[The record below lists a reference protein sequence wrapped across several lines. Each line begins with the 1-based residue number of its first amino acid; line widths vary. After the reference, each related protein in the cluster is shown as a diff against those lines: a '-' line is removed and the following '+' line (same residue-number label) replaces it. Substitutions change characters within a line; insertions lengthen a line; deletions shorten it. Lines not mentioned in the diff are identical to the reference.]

1 MNIGSV
7 IRGLMGDAKAG
18 DSKKLELQT
27 GQVVRGTVMQVS
39 DDGNEAV
46 IQIQG
51 AQVRAKLETPLQA
64 GQTTLLQV
72 QPPGENGMAVLKPL
86 SQSPYLPLPS
96 VSLSEV
102 LKSVGLPDTADN
114 RELIQLM
121 QRNGIPLTQD
131 NAKSLREVANQL
143 LPGGAKLDTLVQSAA
158 VALQRGLPMTPQ
170 SIAGLQQAI
179 FGPSLDQLLTSLEK
193 LVDQALRQGSNN
205 TSTANGSPTSGGAG
219 NAATG
224 GGSLPQGMGGQQAG
238 VAGGSS
244 GLTSSPSNPGSTAA
258 TTINAGT
265 SASAGAATGS
275 VSPQGTGTAAGA
287 PAPTGMGA
295 GNTGQGQP
303 LASSGAP
310 TTVQAGSQQ
319 GTGGTAGATGNTTG
333 GASPA
338 VNGSQSGATGTT
350 VTTAGGATGLTGAT
364 GNTAAGSPMTGVIAA
379 NASGAAALTQQAAG
393 ESTSNQGPVAAGR
406 AEASVGN
413 GAAAAAG
420 TPQSGA
426 QLQQLRT
433 VLQEL
438 RGLVPTPLAP
448 AQASAPEHS
457 QGAATGRAGDTPQP
471 GEVSARPAA
480 ETAVQPPATREAEP
494 WVGRL
499 LKLLGAEHEQQVLR
513 PANGS
518 GAGRELPGLAQ
529 AANGQQADAA
539 ATVKG
544 MLLQLM
550 SSSDD
555 VPPALREA
563 AQQVVQHLTGQ
574 QLLLNTDRTA
584 PFAQVHLFIPF
595 IGPDG
600 QETAS
605 VQIQSRRGKKGE
617 LDPANCRLWFDLDMH
632 ALGPT
637 LLDVQVVDRIVSVKV
652 HNDSEWAGALL
663 ESGRDS
669 VTEGLAGI
677 GYQLLSLRAEPM
689 PVRAEQELDAPVRV
703 AEEYAPQTYKGV
715 DVKI

>member
-51 AQVRAKLETPLQA
+51 TQVRAKLETPLQA

-131 NAKSLREVANQL
+131 NTKSLREVANQL

-205 TSTANGSPTSGGAG
+205 TSTANGSPTLGGAA
-219 NAATG
+219 N
-224 GGSLPQGMGGQQAG
+224 
-238 VAGGSS
+238 
-244 GLTSSPSNPGSTAA
+244 AA

-265 SASAGAATGS
+265 SASAGAASGS
-275 VSPQGTGTAAGA
+275 VSQQGTGAAAGA

-310 TTVQAGSQQ
+310 TTVQAGSPQ
-319 GTGGTAGATGNTTG
+319 GTGGRAGATGNTTG

-364 GNTAAGSPMTGVIAA
+364 GNTAAGSPMTGAIAA
-379 NASGAAALTQQAAG
+379 NTSGAAALTQQAAG
-393 ESTSNQGPVAAGR
+393 ESASNQGPAAAGR

-413 GAAAAAG
+413 GTAAAG
-420 TPQSGA
+420 GMPQSGA

-457 QGAATGRAGDTPQP
+457 QGAATGRAGEAPQP

-480 ETAVQPPATREAEP
+480 ETAVQPPAAREAEP

-518 GAGRELPGLAQ
+518 GAGRELPVLGQ

-555 VPPALREA
+555 LPPALREA

>member
-18 DSKKLELQT
+18 DGKKLELQT

-102 LKSVGLPDTADN
+102 LKSVALPDTADN

-121 QRNGIPLTQD
+121 QRNGIPLTQE

-143 LPGGAKLDTLVQSAA
+143 LPGGVKLDALVQSAA

-193 LVDQALRQGSNN
+193 LVDQALRQGNNN
-205 TSTANGSPTSGGAG
+205 TGTANGSPTPGGAG

-224 GGSLPQGMGGQQAG
+224 GGSLSQGIGGQQAG
-238 VAGGSS
+238 VAGGSQ
-244 GLTSSPSNPGSTAA
+244 GLTGSPSSSAA
-258 TTINAGT
+258 NTTNTGT
-265 SASAGAATGS
+265 SASAGATAS
-275 VSPQGTGTAAGA
+275 NAPSQGTGSAAGTT
-287 PAPTGMGA
+287 APTGMGA
-295 GNTGQGQP
+295 GITGQGQP
-303 LASSGAP
+303 LASAGGP
-310 TTVQAGSQQ
+310 TTVQAGPQQ
-319 GTGGTAGATGNTTG
+319 GTGGTAGVTGNATG

-338 VNGSQSGATGTT
+338 VNGPQSGATGTT
-350 VTTAGGATGLTGAT
+350 VTTAGAATGLTGAT
-364 GNTAAGSPMTGVIAA
+364 GNTAASTPMAGVIAA
-379 NASGAAALTQQAAG
+379 NASGAAALTQQADG
-393 ESTSNQGPVAAGR
+393 ESATNQGPAAAGR
-406 AEASVGN
+406 AAEASSGS
-413 GAAAAAG
+413 GTAATG
-420 TPQSGA
+420 TPESGA

-438 RGLVPTPLAP
+438 RGLVPAPLAP

-457 QGAATGRAGDTPQP
+457 QGAATGRAGEAPQP

-480 ETAVQPPATREAEP
+480 ETAGQPPVTREAEP

-518 GAGRELPGLAQ
+518 GAGRELPGVVQ

-555 VPPALREA
+555 LPPALREA

-677 GYQLLSLRAEPM
+677 GYQLLSLRTEPM
-689 PVRAEQELDAPVRV
+689 PVRTEQELDVPVRV
-703 AEEYAPQTYKGV
+703 AEDYAPQTYKGV

>member
-51 AQVRAKLETPLQA
+51 TQVRAKLETPLQA

-72 QPPGENGMAVLKPL
+72 QPPGENGMALLKPL

-131 NAKSLREVANQL
+131 NTKSLREVANQL

-205 TSTANGSPTSGGAG
+205 TSTANGSPTLGGAA
-219 NAATG
+219 N
-224 GGSLPQGMGGQQAG
+224 
-238 VAGGSS
+238 
-244 GLTSSPSNPGSTAA
+244 AA

-265 SASAGAATGS
+265 SASAGAASGS
-275 VSPQGTGTAAGA
+275 VSQQGTGAAAGA

-350 VTTAGGATGLTGAT
+350 VTTAGAATGLTGAT
-364 GNTAAGSPMTGVIAA
+364 GNTAAGSPMTGVNAA

-393 ESTSNQGPVAAGR
+393 ESTSNQGPAAAGR

-413 GAAAAAG
+413 GTAAAG
-420 TPQSGA
+420 GMPQSGA

-457 QGAATGRAGDTPQP
+457 QGAATGRAGEAPQP

-518 GAGRELPGLAQ
+518 GAGRELPVLGQ

>member
-219 NAATG
+219 NAAT
-224 GGSLPQGMGGQQAG
+224 
-238 VAGGSS
+238 
-244 GLTSSPSNPGSTAA
+244 
-258 TTINAGT
+258 TINAGT

-393 ESTSNQGPVAAGR
+393 ESTSNQGPAAAGR
-406 AEASVGN
+406 ARGQRWEREGCGDRNAAVRCAASAAPY
-413 GAAAAAG
+413 GAA
-420 TPQSGA
+420 
-426 QLQQLRT
+426 
-433 VLQEL
+433 
-438 RGLVPTPLAP
+438 
-448 AQASAPEHS
+448 
-457 QGAATGRAGDTPQP
+457 GAARTGAYSIGTSTSIRAG
-471 GEVSARPAA
+471 A
-480 ETAVQPPATREAEP
+480 
-494 WVGRL
+494 
-499 LKLLGAEHEQQVLR
+499 
-513 PANGS
+513 
-518 GAGRELPGLAQ
+518 
-529 AANGQQADAA
+529 
-539 ATVKG
+539 
-544 MLLQLM
+544 
-550 SSSDD
+550 
-555 VPPALREA
+555 
-563 AQQVVQHLTGQ
+563 
-574 QLLLNTDRTA
+574 
-584 PFAQVHLFIPF
+584 
-595 IGPDG
+595 
-600 QETAS
+600 
-605 VQIQSRRGKKGE
+605 
-617 LDPANCRLWFDLDMH
+617 
-632 ALGPT
+632 
-637 LLDVQVVDRIVSVKV
+637 
-652 HNDSEWAGALL
+652 
-663 ESGRDS
+663 
-669 VTEGLAGI
+669 
-677 GYQLLSLRAEPM
+677 
-689 PVRAEQELDAPVRV
+689 
-703 AEEYAPQTYKGV
+703 
-715 DVKI
+715 

>member
-7 IRGLMGDAKAG
+7 IRGLMGDNKAG

-143 LPGGAKLDTLVQSAA
+143 LPGGAKLDTLVQSAV

-193 LVDQALRQGSNN
+193 LVDQALRQGNNN
-205 TSTANGSPTSGGAG
+205 TGTANGSPTPGGAG

-224 GGSLPQGMGGQQAG
+224 GGSLSQGIGGQQAG
-238 VAGGSS
+238 VTGGSA
-244 GLTSSPSNPGSTAA
+244 GLTGSPGN
-258 TTINAGT
+258 TTPVTTNTGT
-265 SASAGAATGS
+265 SANAGATAAGNA
-275 VSPQGTGTAAGA
+275 SPQGTAAAAGA
-287 PAPTGMGA
+287 TGPTGMGA

-303 LASSGAP
+303 IASSGSP
-310 TTVQAGSQQ
+310 TAIQAGLQP
-319 GTGGTAGATGNTTG
+319 GTGSTATAGATG
-333 GASPA
+333 GASPTT
-338 VNGSQSGATGTT
+338 NGPQSGAAGAT
-350 VTTAGGATGLTGAT
+350 VTTAGSATGLTGAT
-364 GNTAAGSPMTGVIAA
+364 GHTLAGAPIAGVIAA
-379 NASGAAALTQQAAG
+379 NASGAAALAQQAAG
-393 ESTSNQGPVAAGR
+393 ESTADQAPAAAGR
-406 AEASVGN
+406 AAEASSGS
-413 GAAAAAG
+413 GTAAATG

-438 RGLVPTPLAP
+438 RGLVPAPLAP

-457 QGAATGRAGDTPQP
+457 QGAATGRAGEAPQP

-480 ETAVQPPATREAEP
+480 ETAGQPPSTREAEP

-518 GAGRELPGLAQ
+518 GAGRELPGLVQ

-544 MLLQLM
+544 MLLQLV
-550 SSSDD
+550 SSNDD
-555 VPPALREA
+555 LPPALREA

-637 LLDVQVVDRIVSVKV
+637 LLDVQIVDRIVSVKV

-663 ESGRDS
+663 ESGKDS

-677 GYQLLSLRAEPM
+677 GYQLLSLRTEPM
-689 PVRAEQELDAPVRV
+689 PVRAEQELDVPVRV

>member
-219 NAATG
+219 NAAT
-224 GGSLPQGMGGQQAG
+224 
-238 VAGGSS
+238 
-244 GLTSSPSNPGSTAA
+244 
-258 TTINAGT
+258 TINAGT

-393 ESTSNQGPVAAGR
+393 ESTSNQGPAAAGR

-413 GAAAAAG
+413 GKAAATG

>member
-131 NAKSLREVANQL
+131 NTKSLREVANQL

-205 TSTANGSPTSGGAG
+205 TSTANGSPTLGGA
-219 NAATG
+219 
-224 GGSLPQGMGGQQAG
+224 
-238 VAGGSS
+238 
-244 GLTSSPSNPGSTAA
+244 
-258 TTINAGT
+258 TINAGT

-310 TTVQAGSQQ
+310 TTVQAGSPQ
-319 GTGGTAGATGNTTG
+319 GTGGRAGATGDTTG

-364 GNTAAGSPMTGVIAA
+364 GNTAAGSLMTGVIAA

-393 ESTSNQGPVAAGR
+393 ESTSNQGPAAAGR

-413 GAAAAAG
+413 GTAAAG
-420 TPQSGA
+420 GMPQSGA

-457 QGAATGRAGDTPQP
+457 QGAATGRAGEAPQP

-518 GAGRELPGLAQ
+518 GAGRELPVLGQ

-555 VPPALREA
+555 LPPALREA

>member
-18 DSKKLELQT
+18 DGKKLELQT

-102 LKSVGLPDTADN
+102 LKSVALPDTADN

-121 QRNGIPLTQD
+121 QRNGIPLTQE

-143 LPGGAKLDTLVQSAA
+143 LPGGVKLDALVQSAA

-193 LVDQALRQGSNN
+193 LVDQALRQGNNN
-205 TSTANGSPTSGGAG
+205 TGTANGSPTPGGAG
-219 NAATG
+219 NAASG
-224 GGSLPQGMGGQQAG
+224 GGSLSQGIGGQQAG
-238 VAGGSS
+238 VAGGSQ
-244 GLTSSPSNPGSTAA
+244 GLTGSPSSTAA
-258 TTINAGT
+258 NTTNTGM
-265 SASAGAATGS
+265 SSAGATAS
-275 VSPQGTGTAAGA
+275 NAPSQGTGSAAGTT
-287 PAPTGMGA
+287 APTGMGA
-295 GNTGQGQP
+295 GNTSQGQP
-303 LASSGAP
+303 LASAGGP
-310 TTVQAGSQQ
+310 TTVQAGPQQ
-319 GTGGTAGATGNTTG
+319 GTGGTAGVTGNATG

-338 VNGSQSGATGTT
+338 VNGPQSGATGTT
-350 VTTAGGATGLTGAT
+350 VTTAGAATGLTGAT
-364 GNTAAGSPMTGVIAA
+364 GNTAASTPMAGVIAA
-379 NASGAAALTQQAAG
+379 NTSGAAALAQQAAG
-393 ESTSNQGPVAAGR
+393 ESATNQGSAAAGR
-406 AEASVGN
+406 AAEAISRSGT
-413 GAAAAAG
+413 AATG

-438 RGLVPTPLAP
+438 RGLVPAPLAP

-457 QGAATGRAGDTPQP
+457 QGAATGRAGEAPQP

-480 ETAVQPPATREAEP
+480 ETAGQPPATREAEP

-518 GAGRELPGLAQ
+518 GAGRELPGVVQ

-555 VPPALREA
+555 LPPALREA

-677 GYQLLSLRAEPM
+677 GYQLLSLRTEPM
-689 PVRAEQELDAPVRV
+689 PVRAEQELDVPVRV
-703 AEEYAPQTYKGV
+703 AEDYAPQTYKGV

>member
-7 IRGLMGDAKAG
+7 IRGLIGDTKAG

-193 LVDQALRQGSNN
+193 LVDQALRQGNNN
-205 TSTANGSPTSGGAG
+205 TSTANGSPTPGGAG

-224 GGSLPQGMGGQQAG
+224 GGSLSQGIGGQQAG
-238 VAGGSS
+238 VAGGSAGMTGS
-244 GLTSSPSNPGSTAA
+244 PGSTSA
-258 TTINAGT
+258 TMTNTVTSANAGAT
-265 SASAGAATGS
+265 ATGNA
-275 VSPQGTGTAAGA
+275 SPQGTATAAGVTG
-287 PAPTGMGA
+287 PTGTGA
-295 GNTGQGQP
+295 VNTGQGQP
-303 LASSGAP
+303 LASSGGP
-310 TTVQAGSQQ
+310 TTVQAGLQP
-319 GTGGTAGATGNTTG
+319 GTGSTPGATGNVTS
-333 GASPA
+333 GAGPTA
-338 VNGSQSGATGTT
+338 NGPQSGATATT
-350 VTTAGGATGLTGAT
+350 VMTAGTATGLTGAT
-364 GNTAAGSPMTGVIAA
+364 GNTAAGVPTAGVVAA

-393 ESTSNQGPVAAGR
+393 ESTAGQAPAAAGR
-406 AEASVGN
+406 AAEASAGS
-413 GAAAAAG
+413 GTAAATG

-438 RGLVPTPLAP
+438 RGLVPAPLAP

-457 QGAATGRAGDTPQP
+457 QGAATGRAGEAPQP

-480 ETAVQPPATREAEP
+480 ETAGQPPATREAEP

-518 GAGRELPGLAQ
+518 GAGRELPGLIQ

-544 MLLQLM
+544 MLLQLV

-555 VPPALREA
+555 LPPALREA

-663 ESGRDS
+663 ESGKDS

-677 GYQLLSLRAEPM
+677 GYQLLSLRTEPM
-689 PVRAEQELDAPVRV
+689 PVRAEQELDVPVRV